1 MTNVI
6 PPHIATPSVPMQKEE
21 RSLLGKWGFL
31 TDRSF
36 AGVARYLILRGAEAE
51 DPELAAKI
59 KAIRAQA
66 RQLAAQSPILIAGLV
81 TVFQVTFG
89 YDGHDR
95 CRPRLTRPRTTQQIA
110 SRQPGEIDV

>member
-21 RSLLGKWGFL
+21 RSLLGKWGFS

-36 AGVARYLILRGAEAE
+36 AGVARYLILRGAEIE

-59 KAIRAQA
+59 KEIRAQA
-66 RQLAAQSPILIAGLV
+66 KQLVAKSPILIAGLSV
-81 TVFQVTFG
+81 VLQVTLG
-89 YDGHDR
+89 YDNYDR
-95 CRPRLTRPRTTQQIA
+95 LRPRLSRPRTSQQIA
-110 SRQPGEIDV
+110 SRHPGELEV